1 MKKIVLIII
10 YIILI
15 LISLK
20 LLYNIGTNSIL
31 INQYNQGKYDSN
43 QGKKLTYLNFI
54 QGYVANYNYGNILFQ
69 NGEYENAIEEY
80 KKALKRMIPK
90 EKECNIR
97 INYALTI
104 CKTVEVDEKDQESIR
119 KAIETY
125 ETAIGILTE
134 EGCANKNDN
143 NGHSQKAEQ
152 LKEDIEKEID
162 RLKKLQKQE
171 DNNQK
176 EEQEE
181 TEDSKTTEEI
191 ETIEEKIQNIKQ
203 EAIKDQRD
211 LESEF
216 DNYNKDIQSNTKNW

>member
-1 MKKIVLIII
+1 MKKKVLIMI

-97 INYALTI
+97 INYALAI

-125 ETAIGILTE
+125 ESAIGILTE
-134 EGCANKNDN
+134 EGCANQNDN

-162 RLKKLQKQE
+162 RLKKLQEQE
-171 DNNQK
+171 DNDQK

-181 TEDSKTTEEI
+181 TEDSKTTEDV
-191 ETIEEKIQNIKQ
+191 ETIEEKIQNIKE
-203 EAIKDQRD
+203 EAIKNQRD